1 MTGKRRFV
9 YSYLETICNEAGV
22 TLLEDYSD
30 KYLTR
35 DTKITGKCIRCDN
48 SFIKTFDKLDKN
60 RVFACKK
67 CTINIK
73 FEKVKNTMLENY
85 GVEYAAQ
92 SEVCMNKMK
101 DKMLEKYG
109 VEYATQSEK
118 VKDKIKATNL
128 ERYGCDYGLQNK
140 DIIKK
145 REAYNLEKYGVKNCT
160 QREDVKEKT
169 KATNLEK
176 YGVKYNFQRQDIK
189 EKIKTTNLEKYG
201 TEYGFQNEII
211 KEKIKATNL
220 EKYGVEYNLQRDDV
234 KEKIKATNIEKYGV
248 KYVTQNPIIAEK
260 MTKMSYYK
268 KEYLLPSGKVIK
280 IQGYEHYA
288 IDELLNNNIDENN
301 IITGCS
307 NVPEIWYFDKNNKK
321 RRHFVDI
328 FIPSLNKC
336 IEVKSTWTMKTQK
349 DIVFLKQ
356 EAGKKLGY
364 DYEIWV
370 YGKDG
375 KKVDFYS

>member
-1 MTGKRRFV
+1 
-9 YSYLETICNEAGV
+9 
-22 TLLEDYSD
+22 
-30 KYLTR
+30 
-35 DTKITGKCIRCDN
+35 
-48 SFIKTFDKLDKN
+48 
-60 RVFACKK
+60 
-67 CTINIK
+67 
-73 FEKVKNTMLENY
+73 
-85 GVEYAAQ
+85 
-92 SEVCMNKMK
+92 
-101 DKMLEKYG
+101 
-109 VEYATQSEK
+109 
-118 VKDKIKATNL
+118 
-128 ERYGCDYGLQNK
+128 
-140 DIIKK
+140 
-145 REAYNLEKYGVKNCT
+145 
-160 QREDVKEKT
+160 
-169 KATNLEK
+169 
-176 YGVKYNFQRQDIK
+176 
-189 EKIKTTNLEKYG
+189 
-201 TEYGFQNEII
+201 
-211 KEKIKATNL
+211 
-220 EKYGVEYNLQRDDV
+220 
-234 KEKIKATNIEKYGV
+234 
-248 KYVTQNPIIAEK
+248 

-307 NVPEIWYFDKNNKK
+307 NVPEIWYFDKDNIK